1 MVSCLDF
8 AYRKRT
14 LGEADVAGSH
24 STGVNEALVNKIK
37 QVLTEAKDD
46 VYKAHVDKPG
56 SGNLGGSASGE
67 TLEKLMNLATE
78 RINSTLSQTNTA
90 LIDFIDGLD
99 NAVRAVRD
107 ADEEAEAAFRTQL
120 TSAVDQIN
128 KPFFENLGK
137 DGRLNLPDF
146 QLPFFPSSEAL
157 ETAASRA
164 ELGQDQEANK

>member
-1 MVSCLDF
+1 MTSCLDF
-8 AYRKRT
+8 AYRNRT
-14 LGEADVAGSH
+14 LGEADVAGTH
-24 STGVNEALVNKIK
+24 STGVDEARVNKIK

-56 SGNLGGSASGE
+56 PGNLGGSATGE

-78 RINSTLSQTNTA
+78 RINSALSQTNAA

-99 NAVRAVRD
+99 NAVRAVKD
-107 ADEEAEAAFRTQL
+107 ADEEAEAAFRGQL
-120 TSAVDQIN
+120 ISAVDQIN

-146 QLPFFPSSEAL
+146 QLPFLPSSEAL

-164 ELGQDQEANK
+164 ELGQGQKGTK

>member
-1 MVSCLDF
+1 M
-8 AYRKRT
+8 
-14 LGEADVAGSH
+14 AGSH
-24 STGVNEALVNKIK
+24 SSGVDEALVNKIK

-56 SGNLGGSASGE
+56 SGDLGGSATAGA
-67 TLEKLMNLATE
+67 LEKLMNLATE

-99 NAVRAVRD
+99 NAVRAVKN

-128 KPFFENLGK
+128 RPFFENLGK
-137 DGRLNLPDF
+137 DGRLNLPDVPI
-146 QLPFFPSSEAL
+146 PFFPSSEAL

>member
-1 MVSCLDF
+1 MTDS
-8 AYRKRT
+8 R
-14 LGEADVAGSH
+14 SI
-24 STGVNEALVNKIK
+24 GVDETLVNKIQ

-56 SGNLGGSASGE
+56 PGHLGGSASGG
-67 TLEKLMNLATE
+67 TLEKLMNVATE
-78 RINSTLSQTNTA
+78 RINSTLDQTNAA

-99 NAVRAVRD
+99 NAVRAVKN

-137 DGRLNLPDF
+137 DDRLNLPDF
-146 QLPFFPSSEAL
+146 AFPFFPSSEAL
-157 ETAASRA
+157 ETLASRA
-164 ELGQDQEANK
+164 ELGQDQEPSA